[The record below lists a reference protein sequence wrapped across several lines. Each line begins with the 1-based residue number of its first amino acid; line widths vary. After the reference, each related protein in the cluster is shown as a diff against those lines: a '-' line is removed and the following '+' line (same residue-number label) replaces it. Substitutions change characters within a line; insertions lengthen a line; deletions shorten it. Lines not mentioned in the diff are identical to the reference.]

1 MENVQFFT
9 PALLL
14 QVKIF
19 IIQHS
24 VWCSYTGEGAHSTA
38 FSLIYFFLF
47 PVRGPDAAPAFVKD
61 HTHLCQKLNSVP
73 PTVAHSSGTAGTLKS
88 NNWFQK
94 GSRHAHTISSVCVCR
109 HSTRTPHRDWVHGS
123 HVAPRHFSNSGI
135 EAHVFENSVH
145 NSSPKNVLTACCG
158 RGS

>member
-94 GSRHAHTISSVCVCR
+94 GSRHAHTKSSVCVATALGPRTGTGYTVLMLRRDISVTVELR
-109 HSTRTPHRDWVHGS
+109 HMCLKTQYTIPVQKTS
-123 HVAPRHFSNSGI
+123 
-135 EAHVFENSVH
+135 
-145 NSSPKNVLTACCG
+145 
-158 RGS
+158 